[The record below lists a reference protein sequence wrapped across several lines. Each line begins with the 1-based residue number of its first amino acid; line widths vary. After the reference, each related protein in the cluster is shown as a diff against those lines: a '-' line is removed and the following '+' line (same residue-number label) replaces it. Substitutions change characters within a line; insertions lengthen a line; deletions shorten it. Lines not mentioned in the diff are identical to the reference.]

1 MRVGTARKGF
11 TEKVKFELNVKAGKD
26 SDRRKSGWTFNIK
39 GSPEA
44 GLWSDQSIHV
54 LESWARVRHDSK
66 KIGQKL
72 KVWAPLP
79 AG

>member
-1 MRVGTARKGF
+1 MRVGTATKGF
-11 TEKVKFELNVKAGKD
+11 TEKVKSELNVKAGKD
-26 SDRRKSGWTFNIK
+26 SDKRKSGWTFNIR

-44 GLWSDQSIHV
+44 GLSSDQSIHI
-54 LESWARVRHDSK
+54 LEGWARVRSDSK

-72 KVWAPLP
+72 EVIPLP